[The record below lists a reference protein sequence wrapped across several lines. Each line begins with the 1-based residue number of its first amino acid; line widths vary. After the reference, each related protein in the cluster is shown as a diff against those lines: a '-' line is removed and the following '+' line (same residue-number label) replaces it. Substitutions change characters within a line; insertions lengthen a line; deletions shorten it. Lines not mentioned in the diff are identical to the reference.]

1 MFIVRLSNPESSIK
15 FSSLYFVITA
25 QVNAKKKAEKKF
37 NATLRSVGL
46 DEDFIESRGSRS
58 ASVHD
63 YTDNYD
69 DDDFEDT
76 AVKYTDETYTKQHDS
91 ERSLSPE
98 EA

>member
-1 MFIVRLSNPESSIK
+1 MY
-15 FSSLYFVITA
+15 FSSMYFVSIFIHIILSVH

-46 DEDFIESRGSRS
+46 DEDFLDSRASRS

-63 YTDNYD
+63 HTDDYE
-69 DDDFEDT
+69 DDFEDT
-76 AVKYTDETYTKQHDS
+76 AVKHSDDTYTKRRDS
-91 ERSLSPE
+91 DRSMSPE